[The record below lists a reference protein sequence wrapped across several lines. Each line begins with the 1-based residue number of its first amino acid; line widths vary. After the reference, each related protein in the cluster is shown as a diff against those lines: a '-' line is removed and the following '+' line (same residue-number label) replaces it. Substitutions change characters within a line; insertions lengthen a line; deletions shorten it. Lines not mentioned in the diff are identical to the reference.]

1 MKTRKCDINQQTV
14 KLRNFYNSPWN
25 IATENHVDLHIVL
38 VIYYHCRGDTMFLK
52 KKPVQSSSSFNIGSS
67 VQTEEV
73 YFDLESIHNIRKAL
87 SIGG

>member
-1 MKTRKCDINQQTV
+1 MLCLNLFLQIFFND
-14 KLRNFYNSPWN
+14 SPWN
-25 IATENHVDLHIVL
+25 IATENNVDLHIVL

-52 KKPVQSSSSFNIGSS
+52 KKTFQSSSSFNIGSS

-73 YFDLESIHNIRKAL
+73 YFALESIESIHNIRKAL